1 MDVFPPAAL
10 CFHLAPPSLS
20 AGAGGGWRRLGSGS
34 LPGTPLAP
42 ERLGS
47 LPRCTPSPF
56 QLHLWRAASP
66 HGIIRDARDLHRPS
80 LFHLRISCLTLR
92 RFDFYSKIYLY
103 LLKYPPR
110 PASTS
115 FAPFSSSHFLLDP
128 AASPF
133 LFLATLAACLSPAE
147 RLPPVFGYFRVI
159 ARSARISL
167 RDHVRHCWPSTR
179 LSSPLR
185 PGQPCQTTKIDL
197 QDVQ

>member
-1 MDVFPPAAL
+1 MVRGTWLPPELFPALAPNSKSRGSREGPCCCWWGKRAGATHPSFVTPRHGALPLVLALRSFPRGLRRMDVFPPAAL

-92 RFDFYSKIYLY
+92 RFDFYSKFTFTY
-103 LLKYPPR
+103 
-110 PASTS
+110 
-115 FAPFSSSHFLLDP
+115 
-128 AASPF
+128 
-133 LFLATLAACLSPAE
+133 
-147 RLPPVFGYFRVI
+147 
-159 ARSARISL
+159 
-167 RDHVRHCWPSTR
+167 
-179 LSSPLR
+179 
-185 PGQPCQTTKIDL
+185 
-197 QDVQ
+197 